1 MTYITKKD
9 INKFGSYEDRNDS
22 FDDDLDVDTFI
33 DFLSTIYKDDSV
45 EFRKKPFGIY
55 GVDLG
60 VYTNGKLSF
69 TVDVERWSAWK
80 QEWPKFYSHV
90 SFLGRKEK
98 FLERKE
104 NFVMVF
110 FNYDL
115 TKFICVDKKDIVKYP
130 TIDRH
135 TQGKLDRIRKISFD
149 DARLYGSEL
158 TEREKFLFKNHKV
171 REIK

>member
-69 TVDVERWSAWK
+69 TVDVL
-80 QEWPKFYSHV
+80 V
-90 SFLGRKEK
+90 S
-98 FLERKE
+98 
-104 NFVMVF
+104 
-110 FNYDL
+110 
-115 TKFICVDKKDIVKYP
+115 
-130 TIDRH
+130 
-135 TQGKLDRIRKISFD
+135 
-149 DARLYGSEL
+149 
-158 TEREKFLFKNHKV
+158 
-171 REIK
+171 

>member
-1 MTYITKKD
+1 MTYITKND
-9 INKFGSYEDRNDS
+9 IKEFGSYEDRSDS
-22 FDDDLDVDTFI
+22 FDDDREVDTFI
-33 DFLSTIYKDDSV
+33 KFLSTVHKDDDV
-45 EFRKKPFGIY
+45 KFKKKPFGIY

-60 VYTNGKLSF
+60 VFIDGQLSY

-80 QEWPKFYSHV
+80 DDWPKFYSHV

-98 FLERKE
+98 FLNRKE
-104 NFVMVF
+104 NFAMVF

-115 TKFICVDKKDIVKYP
+115 TKFICIDKKSIIKYP

-135 TQGKLDRIRKISFD
+135 TQGKLDRIKQISFD
-149 DARLYGSEL
+149 DARLYGPNL
-158 TEREKFLFKNHKV
+158 TEREKTLFKNHKV